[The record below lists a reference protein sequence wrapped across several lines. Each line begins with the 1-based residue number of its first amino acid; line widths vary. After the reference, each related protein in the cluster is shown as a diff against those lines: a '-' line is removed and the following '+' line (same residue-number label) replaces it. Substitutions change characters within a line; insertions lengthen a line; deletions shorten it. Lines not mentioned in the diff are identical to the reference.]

1 MTRLVL
7 AALVLLNCASFTTK
21 LFAQASQTAPPVPLT
36 PPSVNTTTVTCQINC
51 DSQAMFCQNSCVPT
65 TAAATSG
72 ATGSMLISTV
82 LVSSLFANSGVERP
96 HTCRA
101 IAPDASR
108 GAQAE
113 AIGWAGEAKGYDGTA
128 ESKRQER

>member
-36 PPSVNTTTVTCQINC
+36 APSVSTTTLTCQINC
-51 DSQAMFCQNSCVPT
+51 DSQAMSCQNSCVPT

-72 ATGSMLISTV
+72 ATGAGALAISTV
-82 LVSSLFANSGVERP
+82 LLSSLFANSGVIERP
-96 HTCRA
+96 LTLARLAEDEEPGRA
-101 IAPDASR
+101 SGEVRGEEDWSR
-108 GAQAE
+108 
-113 AIGWAGEAKGYDGTA
+113 
-128 ESKRQER
+128 R

>member
-36 PPSVNTTTVTCQINC
+36 APSVNTTSLTCQINC
-51 DSQAMFCQNSCVPT
+51 DTQAMSCQNSCVPT

-72 ATGSMLISTV
+72 ATGVALLAISAV
-82 LVSSLFANSGVERP
+82 LLSSLFANSGVN
-96 HTCRA
+96 
-101 IAPDASR
+101 
-108 GAQAE
+108 
-113 AIGWAGEAKGYDGTA
+113 
-128 ESKRQER
+128 